1 MIVTKFGQN
10 RSLHARDISHQSV
23 ARRKKERTR
32 DYCALRARTFGINI
46 LLIKG
51 DNLTFDHLGNDRLTG
66 NNDNFDFLF
75 KTNNLTP

>member
-1 MIVTKFGQN
+1 MLKEE
-10 RSLHARDISHQSV
+10 
-23 ARRKKERTR
+23 RKKKKKTR
-32 DYCALRARTFGINI
+32 EYCALRARTFGINI

-66 NNDNFDFLF
+66 NNDHFDFLF